1 MNPWLSAVSPG
12 PKQGLALPKTP
23 GTYLP
28 ESLPTSKTLSP
39 PGQVPFL
46 AYYIL
51 PYTFSVF
58 SPLCRVLCWPSASKP
73 SAEKWGRMNMA
84 HEMRMTLIQWFSPE
98 FGTLKVSPVCSGK
111 ESLGESKCLLLVTHV
126 TLHSPRSFLNWR
138 RRSSRPPTCSPL
150 LPLQSRS
157 ETKGK
162 QLGNL
167 SDWPLLD
174 WGNRERLARPST

>member
-1 MNPWLSAVSPG
+1 MTLSCFTWP
-12 PKQGLALPKTP
+12 QTRLGLAKTP
-23 GTYLP
+23 GTCLP

-39 PGQVPFL
+39 PGQVPFV
-46 AYYIL
+46 AHYIL
-51 PYTFSVF
+51 PYTFFVF
-58 SPLCRVLCWPSASKP
+58 SPLSVKSCADLQPPSHQLENEVEWTRRVSWGWRWSSGFLQSSGHWSVSCMLRERKP
-73 SAEKWGRMNMA
+73 WGGQVSLSGDSRHHA
-84 HEMRMTLIQWFSPE
+84 LSPQ
-98 FGTLKVSPVCSGK
+98 
-111 ESLGESKCLLLVTHV
+111 
-126 TLHSPRSFLNWR
+126 SFLNWR

-150 LPLQSRS
+150 LPLQSPS